1 MVEDR
6 LSQFNRGG
14 PSKALPIPTTTFT
27 SAKDIF
33 DSIDNSDDQKLK

>member
-1 MVEDR
+1 MIEGR

-14 PSKALPIPTTTFT
+14 PSKALSIPATTIS

-33 DSIDNSDDQKLK
+33 DSIDNSDDQKLR